1 MIFSD
6 RRNVEC
12 DHFVHEIFWDPFASF
27 SDRRLKGQLQGEG
40 IFYPAAM
47 NGDTHREVRTTRQ
60 TSDSK
65 PSPLEQMDALLSEIE
80 ALTAKL
86 ARLET
91 EVPAFLAQLEGACRP
106 ALSEAVLVRKR
117 LISRLETMLPDGRR
131 QKRLYRRGIEVVLEL
146 AGDLE
151 RRFGEDM
158 SEVFRRWDVFD
169 EDELSDGDAEEDEAF
184 EQLADFWE
192 ETAAPRGK
200 AADPEATA
208 KGIYRALARELHP
221 DKTTDEDERERRNG
235 LMQDLTEAW
244 RDRDLGTLLR
254 LLHAHGSETA
264 KAGSMDERSLN
275 TCLAE
280 LRTTRKQLQ
289 DRFRARSYGELET
302 GPVRWEELLENP
314 AHQERLLRYYRRAA
328 KEELREAQELE
339 LRWSTAA
346 RFHEDL
352 AHR

>member
-1 MIFSD
+1 
-6 RRNVEC
+6 
-12 DHFVHEIFWDPFASF
+12 
-27 SDRRLKGQLQGEG
+27 
-40 IFYPAAM
+40 M
-47 NGDTHREVRTTRQ
+47 NGDTHRQLRTTRQ
-60 TSDSK
+60 KPDSK

-80 ALTAKL
+80 TLTAKL

-117 LISRLETMLPDGRR
+117 LISRLETMLPDGGR
-131 QKRLYRRGIEVVLEL
+131 QKRLRGRGIEVILEL
-146 AGDLE
+146 ADDLE
-151 RRFGEDM
+151 RRLGEDM
-158 SEVFRRWDVFD
+158 GEVFRRWDVLD
-169 EDELSDGDAEEDEAF
+169 EDELSDDDGEENEDI
-184 EQLADFWE
+184 EQLEDFWE
-192 ETAAPRGK
+192 ETTAPHREAPSRPTNPVRPHGK
-200 AADPEATA
+200 AATPEATA

-221 DKTTDEDERERRNG
+221 DKTTDEGERERRNG

-244 RDRDLGTLLR
+244 RARDLGTLLR

-275 TCLAE
+275 LCLAE
-280 LRTTRKQLQ
+280 LRTNRKQLQ

-314 AHQERLLRYYRRAA
+314 AHQERLLRHYRRAA

-339 LRWSTAA
+339 QRWSTAA

-352 AHR
+352 ARR

>member
-1 MIFSD
+1 
-6 RRNVEC
+6 
-12 DHFVHEIFWDPFASF
+12 
-27 SDRRLKGQLQGEG
+27 
-40 IFYPAAM
+40 M
-47 NGDTHREVRTTRQ
+47 NGDTHREVRTMRQ
-60 TSDSK
+60 K
-65 PSPLEQMDALLSEIE
+65 PDTKRSPLEQMDALLSEIE
-80 ALTAKL
+80 TLTAKL

-106 ALSEAVLVRKR
+106 ALSEAILVRKR
-117 LISRLETMLPDGRR
+117 LIRRLETMLPDGRR
-131 QKRLYRRGIEVVLEL
+131 QKRLRGRGIEVILEL

-151 RRFGEDM
+151 RRLGEDM

-169 EDELSDGDAEEDEAF
+169 EDELSDSDAEEDEAF
-184 EQLADFWE
+184 EQLEDFWQE
-192 ETAAPRGK
+192 AAAPRREQPSRPTNSVRHGR

-244 RDRDLGTLLR
+244 RERDLGTLLR

-264 KAGSMDERSLN
+264 KSGSMDERSLN
-275 TCLAE
+275 LCLAE

-314 AHQERLLRYYRRAA
+314 AHQERLLRHYRRAA

-339 LRWSTAA
+339 LRWSTPE